1 MFQRDSDAIKIMSS
15 ADKSDDEKLLEV
27 FQLYKDSLKENYPQ
41 LYYALL
47 GWKDFHYH
55 ELNKSVYT
63 KIDNSSDNIS
73 T

>member
-47 GWKDFHYH
+47 GWKDFHCH
-55 ELNKSVYT
+55 ELNKSVYK